1 VSAPIT
7 ELAYRDD
14 DGRRFPVHLWR
25 FPGPAMCLAS
35 GPLGGGLGLRTWV
48 INATVDAAYART
60 DPDIHL
66 LHIAHDLNLAAPGV
80 GMLTAVDVR
89 ETVTAEECGVHVV
102 ATVGLGHPTWAAAP
116 DGDMRGRLPGTINI
130 SAWLPVPLSP
140 AALVNSV
147 STVTEAKVQALWAYG
162 TEATGTATD
171 ALCVACVGD
180 GRPEPYGGPR
190 STWGARLARAVHA
203 AVGEG
208 TAAWLGREGGTD
220 RPSPPP
226 RSPPPRSSAR
236 GSRPVA
242 PESDSLGTTPGSP

>member
-1 VSAPIT
+1 
-7 ELAYRDD
+7 
-14 DGRRFPVHLWR
+14 
-25 FPGPAMCLAS
+25 MCLAS

-48 INATVDAAYART
+48 INATVDSAYART

-66 LHIAHDLNLAAPGV
+66 LHIAHDLDLSPPGI

-89 ETVTAEECGVHVV
+89 ETVTAEDGGVHVV

-116 DGDMRGRLPGTINI
+116 DGDLRGGGRAGTINI

-147 STVTEAKVQALWAYG
+147 STITEAKVQALWAYG
-162 TEATGTATD
+162 REATGTATD

-180 GRPEPYGGPR
+180 GRSEPYGGPR

-203 AVGEG
+203 AVGKG
-208 TAAWLGREGGTD
+208 TAAWLHRDETGVA
-220 RPSPPP
+220 SPPP
-226 RSPPPRSSAR
+226 RSFLARTSARGAGLASPPPRSFLARTSVR
-236 GSRPVA
+236 GSRLVA